1 MKKTILIGTRGSQL
15 ALYQAKKVKATLQQ
29 IFPDLQVEL
38 EIIKTKGDKI
48 LDVALSKIGDKGLF
62 TKEIENALVDG
73 TVDLAV
79 HSLKDLP
86 TTLPDGLQLGAVLER
101 GEFRDALVS
110 VTGKTLATLKAGD
123 VVATSSLR
131 RIASLLK
138 INNQLIIK
146 DIRGNVNSRLQKM
159 ENGYCDA
166 MIMAAAGLQ
175 RLGLEKYITEI
186 IDPEV
191 ILPAVSQGAIAIE
204 TRIGDT
210 EIEMLMAQVNHIETW
225 EAIIAE
231 RKFLAELQGGCQVPL
246 GCFSVVENGI
256 LTLHGFVASIDGKQ
270 YIRETISGELKD
282 GANLGVDLAKK
293 MEEKGATEI
302 LNKIK
307 SGNHLIN

>member
-1 MKKTILIGTRGSQL
+1 MIKIGTRGSQL
-15 ALYQAKKVKATLQQ
+15 ALYQAKKVKATLE
-29 IFPDLQVEL
+29 ILFPGLQVEL

-62 TKEIENALVDG
+62 TKEIENALIDG

-86 TTLPDGLQLGAVLER
+86 TTLPEGLKLGAVLER

-110 VTGKTLATLKAGD
+110 KNGKKLSELGAGD

-131 RIASLLK
+131 RIAGLLK
-138 INNQLIIK
+138 INNQITIK

-159 ENGYCDA
+159 EDGYCDA

-210 EIEMLMAQVNHIETW
+210 EVETLMAKINHTETW
-225 EAIIAE
+225 NAVVAE
-231 RKFLAELQGGCQVPL
+231 RAFLAELQGGCQVPL
-246 GCFSVVENGI
+246 GCFSSITNGK
-256 LTLHGFVASIDGKQ
+256 LTLSGFVASIDGKR
-270 YIRETISGELKD
+270 YIRETISGELAE
-282 GANLGVDLAKK
+282 GAKLGIALAGI
-293 MEEKGATEI
+293 MQEKGATEI
-302 LNKIK
+302 LNEIK
-307 SGNHLIN
+307 SGNQPLI